1 MNNIILIG
9 MPGVGKSCIGVV
21 LAKALNMSFIDS
33 DIVIQERMGRNLRD
47 IIAETGRDGVLRL
60 ENEINAGITADNSV
74 IATGGSAVFGEKA
87 MEHFRRIG
95 KIVYLAISCA
105 DLEERL
111 GDLDERGVIHEK
123 DQTLADIF
131 AQRVPLYERY
141 ADVTVWEDGVWIR
154 FEDMIGEISARLGKT
169 EAPEEKESSEG

>member
-47 IIAETGRDGVLRL
+47 IIAETGRDGFLRL

-74 IATGGSAVFGEKA
+74 IATGGSAVFGEEA

-123 DQTLADIF
+123 DQTLADIY

>member
-47 IIAETGRDGVLRL
+47 IIAETGRDGFLRL

-74 IATGGSAVFGEKA
+74 IATGGSAVFGSEA

-95 KIVYLAISCA
+95 NIVYLAISCA

-111 GDLDERGVIHEK
+111 GVLDERGVIHEK
-123 DQTLADIF
+123 DQTLADIY

>member
-33 DIVIQERMGRNLRD
+33 DIVIQEKKGRNLRD
-47 IIAETGRDGVLRL
+47 IIAEIGRDGFLRL
-60 ENEINAGITADNSV
+60 ENEINAGITAENSV
-74 IATGGSAVFGEKA
+74 IATGGSAVFGEEA
-87 MEHFRRIG
+87 MEHFRAMG

-111 GDLDERGVIHEK
+111 GDLDERGVIHDK
-123 DQTLADIF
+123 DQTLADIY
-131 AQRVPLYERY
+131 AQRIPLYERY

-154 FEDMIGEISARLGKT
+154 FEDMIEEISARLGKT